1 MKNNAN
7 GFVARAPIVAIQAAL
22 FTLGL
27 VAGAQA
33 ADSSDASAKDLTA
46 PTNSVEVGAGYV
58 SQDNVKFGQYNGLN
72 KQGLFGIFN
81 IDLSGGGPYDSGD
94 PTRWRIFGNNL
105 GLDSRDVS
113 AEYAKQGT
121 FKIDF
126 GFDQLHQIKS
136 DSYETP
142 YLGAGSDMLTLPPT
156 WLKPYL
162 PQTGSSNLNFLALSP
177 RTGLAPAM
185 VNGVVTPPTPAQQA
199 TVNNIIAADLPD
211 FHNVDLGTKRT
222 TYKGGMTYDIDRD
235 LEFKVSAQHQTRDG
249 LKALGSVSSQVR
261 EFSTI
266 LPYPVDESTD
276 QYNVSLTYNVP
287 KGFLQAAY
295 YGSIYRNDIKSLTW
309 QDVNDPTKT
318 ATLSSA
324 PSNDFHQFLL
334 TGGYNFTTTTKL
346 VVDASYGRTTQ
357 DDSYLT
363 TGQNNQ
369 YPLGLPQSSLGG
381 KVVTEAF
388 NARFTSRPVAKFNL
402 TANYK
407 YDDRHDET
415 PVNTYYFYDANES
428 GSFNSTTG
436 AGSVFNAALGLPANT
451 LGTNINIYAN
461 RPYSKK
467 LNQFNLDAGYAVAKG
482 QNVRGGYEYQQID
495 RSCDG
500 TWINCADAPRT
511 RENTLSAE
519 WRANVIENVSERILY
534 ARSWRRVDYD
544 PNAFLSL
551 VPMANVVPPGGATV
565 SVLQYL
571 EQTGLT
577 AFGPVAGYPATPLT
591 GNAAIFSPNN
601 NIVPQ
606 SLYASRNNINEL
618 VGMMRYNMADR
629 NRDKVRAS
637 VNWDATDRLS
647 LDAGLDYNKDD
658 YSNSVYGLRSS
669 ENWALNFDANF
680 AASSELVVDAFYT
693 HEDTKSQSAG
703 ISYGSNSN
711 TAFVGQTGNTLV
723 SGGCFST
730 VQGKNTNAKIDPCLN
745 WSTDMRDKAD
755 TFGISVRRKNLMAG
769 KLEVLG
775 DLTYTDA
782 RTDVGVSGG
791 SYVNSPFAVAASA
804 GPPLPAG
811 AAAAYF
817 IPATGMPTVGTRT
830 IDLRLSAQY
839 SIDKHS
845 AVRFLYWFE
854 HLNSSDYYFDGVQF
868 GTLTNVMPTNEQPYH
883 ENVNVVGI
891 SYIYR
896 WQ

>member
-1 MKNNAN
+1 MKNRSNR
-7 GFVARAPIVAIQAAL
+7 FVVRGSVVAVQAAL
-22 FTLGL
+22 LAL
-27 VAGAQA
+27 AAVSPARA
-33 ADSSDASAKDLTA
+33 ADSSDPATQQLTA

-58 SQDNVKFGQYNGLN
+58 TQDNVKFGQYNGLYN
-72 KQGLFGIFN
+72 KGPYGIFN
-81 IDLSGGGPYDSGD
+81 MDVSGGGAYDSGD

-105 GLDSRDVS
+105 GLDSRDVT
-113 AEYAKQGT
+113 AEFARQGV

-136 DSYETP
+136 DTYQTP
-142 YLGAGSDMLTLPPT
+142 YMGGGSDALTLPPT
-156 WLKPYL
+156 WIKPYV
-162 PQTGSSNLNFLALSP
+162 PQTGSSNLNFRSLSP
-177 RTGLAPAM
+177 TTGLAPAL

-199 TVNNIIAADLPD
+199 IVNNIIATDLPD
-211 FHNVDLGTKRT
+211 FHNVDLSTKRT
-222 TYKGGMTYDIDRD
+222 TYKGGFTYDIDRNW
-235 LEFKVSAQHQTRDG
+235 EFKVSGQHQTKDG
-249 LKALGSVSSQVR
+249 LKPLGSVSSQVR
-261 EFSTI
+261 EFAAI

-287 KGFLQAAY
+287 KGFMQVAY
-295 YGSIYRNDIKSLTW
+295 YGSIYKNDIKSLTY

-334 TGGYNFTTTTKL
+334 TGGYNFTSTTKL
-346 VVDASYGRTTQ
+346 VMDASYGRTTQ
-357 DDSYLT
+357 DDTYLT

-369 YPLGLPQSSLGG
+369 YPLGLPQSSLNG

-388 NARFTSRPVAKFNL
+388 NARFTSRPVEKLNFV
-402 TANYK
+402 ANYK
-407 YDDRHDET
+407 YDDRHNET
-415 PVNTYYFYDANES
+415 PVNIYYFQDANES
-428 GSFNSTTG
+428 ASGNSP
-436 AGSVFNAALGLPANT
+436 FNAALGLAPNT
-451 LGTNINIYAN
+451 LGSNTNIYAN

-467 LNQFNLDAGYAVAKG
+467 LNQFNADADYAIAKG
-482 QNVRGGYEYQQID
+482 QNIKAGYEYQQID
-495 RSCDG
+495 RTCDG
-500 TWINCADAPRT
+500 SWINCADAPRT

-519 WRANVIENVSERILY
+519 WRANVIENLSGRILY
-534 ARSWRRVDYD
+534 AYSERRVDYD

-551 VPMANVVPPGGATV
+551 VPMANVVPSGGATI
-565 SVLQYL
+565 SAYQYL
-571 EQTGLT
+571 QQTGLT
-577 AFGPVAGYPATPLT
+577 GFGPVAGYPTTPLT
-591 GNAAIFSPNN
+591 GDAAIFSPNN
-601 NIVPQ
+601 NILPQ

-637 VNWDATDRLS
+637 LNWDATDKLS
-647 LDAGLDYNKDD
+647 LNAGLDYNKDD
-658 YSNSVYGLRSS
+658 YNNSVYGLKSS

-680 AASSELVVDAFYT
+680 AASSDLVIDGFYT

-711 TAFVGQTGNTLV
+711 TAFVGQAGNTIV

-730 VQGKNTNAKIDPCLN
+730 VQGKNNNAKIDPCSN

-755 TFGISVRRKNLMAG
+755 TFGVSFRQKNLMAG

-782 RTDVGVSGG
+782 RTDIGVSGG
-791 SYVNSPFAVAASA
+791 SYVNSPFAIGASA
-804 GPPLPAG
+804 GPALPAG
-811 AAAAYF
+811 VPAVYF
-817 IPATGMPTVGTRT
+817 IPAAGMPTVSTKT
-830 IDLRLSAQY
+830 IDVRLSAQY
-839 SIDKHS
+839 SFDKHS
-845 AVRFLYWFE
+845 ALRFLYWYE

-868 GTLTNVMPTNEQPYH
+868 GTLTNVVPTNEQPYH
-883 ENVNVVGI
+883 ENVNVIGI